1 MFMQLEK
8 ERPDLLKKVVR
19 GELSA
24 NKAFLQAGHSMPA
37 IQATA
42 QPDSVASM
50 IEKHFTP
57 KEIADIIKLLTK

>member
-1 MFMQLEK
+1 MQLEK

-24 NKAFLQAGHSMPA
+24 NKAFLEAGIQSPR

-42 QPDSVASM
+42 QTALMTCPLQ
-50 IEKHFTP
+50 
-57 KEIADIIKLLTK
+57 IISLFVNRSYSH